1 MKRKRSRSRPGNP
14 WVALDSLLEN
24 ETGVL
29 HHMDFPWET
38 HGSFGVM
45 GFHPGRRIRLVRRA
59 PLGDPIEVELLG
71 YRLAL
76 RAQEA
81 RRIFVKPCPKRGR
94 P

>member
-1 MKRKRSRSRPGNP
+1 MKRKRIRSRPKKP
-14 WVALDSLLEN
+14 WVTLDSLLKN

-29 HHMDFPWET
+29 HHMDFPEET
-38 HGSFGVM
+38 QGSFGVM
-45 GFHPGRRIRLVRRA
+45 GFHPGGRIRMVRRA

-76 RAQEA
+76 RAREA
-81 RRIFVKPCPKRGR
+81 RRIFVKPCPNRGQ